1 MKKLNYAEFSNRIN
15 EVNKAAKIFA
25 KLLDSQFEIGGVRFG
40 IDPILDIIPWFGDIA
55 GAVLSLFILHTAW
68 TAQVSKIDFMKM
80 VLNIIIDFVVGAIPI
95 LGVIFDVIFKAN
107 MRNIKILEK
116 YTHGKFVEGKI
127 IE

>member
-1 MKKLNYAEFSNRIN
+1 MEQKI
-15 EVNKAAKIFA
+15 KAAKIFA

-55 GAVLSLFILHTAW
+55 GAVLSLYILHTAW
-68 TAQVSKIDFMKM
+68 TAQVSKMDFMKM
-80 VLNIIIDFVVGAIPI
+80 ILNIIVDFVVGAIPI

-116 YTHGKFVEGKI
+116 YSHGKFIEGKI
-127 IE
+127 VQ

>member
-1 MKKLNYAEFSNRIN
+1 MEQKI
-15 EVNKAAKIFA
+15 KAAKIFA
-25 KLLDSQFEIGGVRFG
+25 KLLDSQFEIGGVKFG
-40 IDPILDIIPWFGDIA
+40 IDPILDFIPWFGDIA
-55 GAVLSLFILHTAW
+55 GAILSLYILQTAW
-68 TAQVSKIDFMKM
+68 SAQVSKIDFMKM

-95 LGVIFDVIFKAN
+95 LGVVFDVIYKAN

>member
-1 MKKLNYAEFSNRIN
+1 MEQKI
-15 EVNKAAKIFA
+15 KAAKIFA

-80 VLNIIIDFVVGAIPI
+80 VLNIIIYFVVGAIPI

>member
-1 MKKLNYAEFSNRIN
+1 MEQKI
-15 EVNKAAKIFA
+15 KAAKIFA